1 MNCWQ
6 CANECVATTGY
17 HIMLGMISPSFFF
30 NTHSLCMSW
39 TNKRKW
45 VQNRWLG
52 WFVGKLKQLS
62 SLPWEVGELRNYSAL
77 HFVIVPFPL
86 TCICH
91 LTCSTNF
98 SKTLGGQVVT
108 FQQPVLQF
116 QALLQKYILP
126 SYITWF
132 RKCLTSW
139 WYTWYSLLPDC
150 GTLEYAFVH
159 NNSIRASSL
168 LQIYLL
174 RMPYLNL
181 WFQWSHNQLGKHT
194 AELY

>member
-1 MNCWQ
+1 MSAEPVIGLVRWQ
-6 CANECVATTGY
+6 TKAA
-17 HIMLGMISPSFFF
+17 FF
-30 NTHSLCMSW
+30 
-39 TNKRKW
+39 
-45 VQNRWLG
+45 
-52 WFVGKLKQLS
+52 S
-62 SLPWEVGELRNYSAL
+62 SLGGRWTQKLFRVAFCHSTFPFDLHLPPYMFDELL
-77 HFVIVPFPL
+77 EDI
-86 TCICH
+86 
-91 LTCSTNF
+91 
-98 SKTLGGQVVT
+98 GGQVVM
-108 FQQPVLQF
+108 FQQRVLQF